1 MKMYEFLALPNF
13 YASIHEK
20 KMPVKTAY
28 KLSKLAK
35 RAEEETQFYQS
46 QFQKIIDEYA
56 LREDGQLVY
65 SEDMSSIKIIPGKED
80 ECAQKIVELR
90 ELEVDIKDLT
100 FSIDEFENLE
110 LTVAEMS
117 ALFPLIAD

>member
-1 MKMYEFLALPNF
+1 MKMYELLALPNF

-35 RAEEETQFYQS
+35 RAEEETQFYQT

-56 LREDGQLVY
+56 MKENGQLVY
-65 SEDMSSIKIIPGKED
+65 SEDMTSIKIIPGKEA
-80 ECAQKIVELR
+80 ECAQKIAELR
-90 ELEVDIKDLT
+90 ELDVEIKDLT

-110 LTVAEMS
+110 LTMAEMS
-117 ALFPLIAD
+117 ALFPLISD

>member
-1 MKMYEFLALPNF
+1 MKMHELLALPNF

-65 SEDMSSIKIIPGKED
+65 SEDMTSIKIIPGKED
-80 ECAQKIVELR
+80 ECAKKITELR
-90 ELEVDIKDLT
+90 EIEVDIKDLT

-110 LTVAEMS
+110 LTMAEMS

>member
-1 MKMYEFLALPNF
+1 MKMYEILALPNF

-20 KMPVKTAY
+20 KMPIKTAY

-65 SEDMSSIKIIPGKED
+65 SEDMTSIKIIPGKED
-80 ECAQKIVELR
+80 ECAKKITELR
-90 ELEVDIKDLT
+90 EIEVDIKDFT

-110 LTVAEMS
+110 LTMAEMS

>member
-1 MKMYEFLALPNF
+1 MKMYELLALPNF

-35 RAEEETQFYQS
+35 RAEEETQFYQT

-56 LREDGQLVY
+56 MKENGQLVY
-65 SEDMSSIKIIPGKED
+65 SEDMTSIRIISGKEV
-80 ECAQKIVELR
+80 ECAQKIAELR
-90 ELEVDIKDLT
+90 ELDVEIKDLT

-110 LTVAEMS
+110 LTMAEMS
-117 ALFPLIAD
+117 ALFPLISD